1 MLVAFNRCNPTAL
14 PKQQSRWQER
24 TNFSRAHQIGE
35 EPFFVVVTK
44 RGNRNGE
51 YFRHLSGRKYVDSLQ
66 KVLDLKPGLGITFIL
81 VNINHEFKGYSVMG
95 KTVFAGGVSG
105 VGDIAGHPAL
115 ERARRMGM
123 EILAGYLAARRRI
136 RVQNHR

>member
-1 MLVAFNRCNPTAL
+1 
-14 PKQQSRWQER
+14 
-24 TNFSRAHQIGE
+24 
-35 EPFFVVVTK
+35 
-44 RGNRNGE
+44 
-51 YFRHLSGRKYVDSLQ
+51 
-66 KVLDLKPGLGITFIL
+66 
-81 VNINHEFKGYSVMG
+81 MG

-136 RVQNHR
+136 RVQNYR